1 MRFHLKCDFDLLT
14 YGAFLVLGRGPSKA
28 QEAHVVS
35 EADGALGR

>member
-1 MRFHLKCDFDLLT
+1 MRFHLKWDVDLLI
-14 YGAFLVLGRGPSKA
+14 YGVFLVLGRGPSKV